1 MKKRLLSAK
10 IDRKSQ
16 AIEDKIL
23 SSSVSLASQ
32 VKLNEKEQETTE
44 SSNLNLQMNPNAF
57 IKPPKMRNL
66 VRDRSE

>member
-10 IDRKSQ
+10 IDRKSR

-57 IKPPKMRNL
+57 IMPPKTRYL